1 MGYSVCYVIIYGWP
15 DIKKPKYTQSRFPVI
30 LVYILVSR
38 SHIIQKIFEM
48 SKPQHDFSSVAK
60 KIGKFEPDDSYKFIL
75 TAKTVHN
82 FWTLIKTFL
91 HLLNTFSI

>member
-1 MGYSVCYVIIYGWP
+1 
-15 DIKKPKYTQSRFPVI
+15 
-30 LVYILVSR
+30 
-38 SHIIQKIFEM
+38 M

-82 FWTLIKTFL
+82 FLTLIKTFL